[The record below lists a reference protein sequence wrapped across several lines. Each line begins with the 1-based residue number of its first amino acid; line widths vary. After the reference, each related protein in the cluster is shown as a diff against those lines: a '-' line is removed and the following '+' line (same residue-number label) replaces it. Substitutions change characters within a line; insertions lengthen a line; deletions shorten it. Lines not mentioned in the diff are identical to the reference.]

1 MNLFE
6 ELQQLMLKYNFKPEK
21 KLSQFFCT
29 NEALLI
35 YMSQKAQIKNGDTI
49 LEIGAGTGFLTK
61 KLLEKTK
68 NQKNTKIIVIEQDK
82 NMVNILENEYKKEI
96 EDKKLE
102 IIYGDALEQDFVKL
116 KINKIVSLPPYH
128 ISTALTNKIIL
139 SNIEKSILVVD
150 RGFALKVTAF
160 EGLTEYNALSA
171 FVNLNSKIEILEEN
185 ISATSFFP
193 TPNCLSSLI
202 QINLDKKNTSKEYFL
217 FLKEIFRHKNKD
229 LSKSLKQSEK
239 ELTKTLKIK
248 NYKQKTKTIKTLT
261 KKVYLHTPKELLQV
275 YEEITK

>member
-139 SNIEKSILVVD
+139 SNIEKSIMVID

-248 NYKQKTKTIKTLT
+248 NYKKKTEKIKTLQ
-261 KKVYLHTPKELLQV
+261 KKVYLHTPKELLKV
-275 YEEITK
+275 FEEIK